1 MKINFVIGTK
11 AQFIKCIPV
20 INEFLRSN
28 FQVSL
33 YDLKQHS
40 ETTKYLRKKISK
52 NFKYF
57 ELSNNQKN
65 LGTYTNLIFWF
76 IKCVFRILLIP
87 KKEISK
93 KYCFVHGDTLSTLL
107 GILFIKRNGG
117 ILVLLEAGHPVPGI
131 FKHFPES
138 IIRLVAAKLADI
150 LIVNGQSQIYQLKIW
165 KINGNVIE
173 IEANTIYDSFKN
185 VKLIKKNVKNKVT
198 IAIHRTENL
207 NNRNNLEL
215 LVNLLI
221 DLPKKFEIT
230 WFLHI
235 PTRNKLQS
243 YKLMD
248 KLKINNINTSE
259 LIEYD
264 DFINELYNSEFVITD
279 GAGIVEECQLL
290 GVPTLVWRDEHLDQ
304 EHLFEIGKNLYLS
317 KFSKSKNIDFINNYN
332 KLRAKEIYQHKLS
345 PSKQIVEQFLK
356 SKF

>member
-1 MKINFVIGTK
+1 MIINFVIGTK
-11 AQFIKCIPV
+11 AQYIKCIPV
-20 INEFLRSN
+20 INEFLNLN
-28 FQVSL
+28 FKVSL

-40 ETTKYLRKKISK
+40 ETTKNLRKKISK
-52 NFKYF
+52 NYKYI
-57 ELSNNQKN
+57 ELSKNHKN
-65 LGTYTNLIFWF
+65 LGTYSNLIFWF
-76 IKCVFRILLIP
+76 VKSIFKILLYP
-87 KKEISK
+87 KKEISH

-138 IIRLVAAKLADI
+138 IIRLIAAKLADI
-150 LIVNGQSQIYQLKIW
+150 IIVNGKSQINQLKVW
-165 KINGNVIE
+165 GVNGKVIE
-173 IEANTIYDSFKN
+173 IDTNTIYDSFKN

-207 NNRNNLEL
+207 NNRKNMEL
-215 LVNLLI
+215 LVDLLI
-221 DLPKKFEIT
+221 DLPKKFEIS

-235 PTRNKLQS
+235 PTRNKLQA
-243 YKLMD
+243 YKLID
-248 KLKINNINTSE
+248 TLEINKIKTSD
-259 LIEYD
+259 LIQYD

-290 GVPTLVWRDEHLDQ
+290 GIPTLVWRDEHLDQ

-317 KFSKSKNIDFINNYN
+317 KYSKSKNTEFINNYN
-332 KLRAKEIYQHKLS
+332 ALRTKDIYHHKLS

-356 SKF
+356 